1 MPCDHHALVIR
12 SLVMNSP
19 GMGLYGDRPSLLQWR
34 KALDAQWAVSNT
46 NG

>member
-1 MPCDHHALVIR
+1 MALYV
-12 SLVMNSP
+12 
-19 GMGLYGDRPSLLQWR
+19 GDRPSLFQWT